1 MQHVIITSMCYLTH
15 YDTFSLGVAW
25 FGAICNALS
34 RVSVKFMKQ
43 FIYLYIYIYI
53 YIIIFKKKMMVTR
66 DNASQIAQ
74 NQTNLRENI
83 R

>member
-15 YDTFSLGVAW
+15 YHTFSLGVAW

-34 RVSVKFMKQ
+34 RVSVKF
-43 FIYLYIYIYI
+43 I
-53 YIIIFKKKMMVTR
+53 KKMMVAH

>member
-43 FIYLYIYIYI
+43 FIIYIYIYI
-53 YIIIFKKKMMVTR
+53 YILIFKKK
-66 DNASQIAQ
+66 
-74 NQTNLRENI
+74 
-83 R
+83 

>member
-43 FIYLYIYIYI
+43 FIIYIYI
-53 YIIIFKKKMMVTR
+53 LIFKKK
-66 DNASQIAQ
+66 
-74 NQTNLRENI
+74 
-83 R
+83 

>member
-43 FIYLYIYIYI
+43 F
-53 YIIIFKKKMMVTR
+53 KKKMMVTR